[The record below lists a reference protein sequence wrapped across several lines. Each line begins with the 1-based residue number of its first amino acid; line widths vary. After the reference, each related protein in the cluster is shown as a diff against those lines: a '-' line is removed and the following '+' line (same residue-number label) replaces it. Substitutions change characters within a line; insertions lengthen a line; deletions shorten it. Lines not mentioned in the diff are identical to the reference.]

1 MKELSGLAPEGAD
14 ASHAVAERLCLLEA
28 GEGNPAVWLTRSP
41 VRIANGDEP
50 ARPLP
55 AGAVARVFERYGLPF
70 DEAAVAGGEA
80 PTEELRV
87 ESGWLRRL
95 RHRTWY
101 DVLPRDYLVYQPDQG
116 VARYQLC
123 SHVSAALLHL
133 AERYAAS
140 QGD

>member
-1 MKELSGLAPEGAD
+1 MW
-14 ASHAVAERLCLLEA
+14 LE
-28 GEGNPAVWLTRSP
+28 RSP
-41 VRIANGDEP
+41 LAIASGAAP
-50 ARPLP
+50 ARLLP

-70 DEAAVAGGEA
+70 DEAAAPGGEA
-80 PTEELRV
+80 LKEEPELRV

-95 RHRTWY
+95 SHRTWY
-101 DVLPRDYLVYQPDQG
+101 DVLPRDYLVYQPDEG